1 MSDVSE
7 SVDLGAWM
15 HVSLKFLEKLYL
27 VQIAELKAM
36 NKGNPWAYILNVS
49 PSITGLKKT
58 WGSVDVSNSA

>member
-36 NKGNPWAYILNVS
+36 NKGNPWAYIY
-49 PSITGLKKT
+49 
-58 WGSVDVSNSA
+58 